1 MQNDELKVPDQE
13 STLPSTKEPQQLL
26 SKSSE
31 VEELNT
37 KIVEL
42 EKGLA
47 FYKDQLLRKAA
58 DFENFKKRVENESV
72 NLIRFANEDLLE
84 KLLPVL
90 DDFER
95 SLKAMQSSSKAI
107 DNGSIVKGIELI
119 YTKLQKILEQHGVKP
134 MEVVGQPFD
143 PHLHDALQQIKTNEY
158 PPHTVVQEIEK
169 GYLLHDKVL
178 RHAKVIVS
186 AELQPDT
193 ESDINNISE
202 MD

>member
-1 MQNDELKVPDQE
+1 MANGELKNSIQQDAE
-13 STLPSTKEPQQLL
+13 STRKTQDNNKKP
-26 SKSSE
+26 SE
-31 VEELNT
+31 VEELNA
-37 KIVEL
+37 KIIEL
-42 EKGLA
+42 EKSID

-58 DFENFKKRVENESV
+58 DFENYKKRIENESV

-95 SLKAMQSSSKAI
+95 SLRALQIENSTTI
-107 DNGSIVKGIELI
+107 NNNGIAKGIELI
-119 YTKLQKILEQHGVKP
+119 YNKFLKVLEQHGVKP

-143 PHLHDALQQIKTNEY
+143 PHLHDALQQIRTNEY
-158 PPHTVVQEIEK
+158 PPHTVVQEVEK
-169 GYLLHDKVL
+169 GYMLHDKVL

-186 AELQPDT
+186 AELQPDVN
-193 ESDINNISE
+193 SNQNNVSE